1 MFAADPKVV
10 SVPISGT
17 ARADAAHSWK
27 HIIDPVEPFL
37 EAVSQRLAKEVEAF
51 DNDISPYAEY
61 ALNGHGKHLR
71 PALVALTANALG
83 KVCEAHVTVAVI
95 IEMVH
100 LATLVHDDVMD
111 EAEIRRG
118 RPTLAANWG
127 NEIAVLFGDCLFA
140 NALKLAASFP
150 TPDICRAVAV
160 ATNTVCSGE
169 ILQTQHRRDFQFT
182 REKYFK
188 VLEMKTAEL
197 FALSCEL
204 SAYLS
209 GTAAEQRQA
218 LRQFGLSFGTAYQV
232 YDDCVDLFGSEAVA
246 GKSLGTDLA
255 KGKLTLPVLLLW
267 ERADSSERARMQE
280 LLGAWRGDSMKEMG
294 KLLAKHDTLATSLE
308 SMRQYLEEA
317 RQILRLLP
325 ASNGR
330 MGLHGLTEYLAHQT
344 NLLEAMPDSSL

>member
-10 SVPISGT
+10 SAPMT
-17 ARADAAHSWK
+17 EAQKTEAAFSWK
-27 HIIDPVEPFL
+27 QIIDPIEPFL
-37 EAVSQRLAKEVEAF
+37 DSVGRRLAQQVEAF
-51 DNDISPYAEY
+51 DPGITCYADY
-61 ALNGHGKHLR
+61 ALNGQGKHLR

-83 KVCEAHVTVAVI
+83 KAHDDHVTVAVI

-118 RPTLAANWG
+118 RPTLATNWG

-140 NALKLAASFP
+140 QALKLAASFP
-150 TPDICRAVAV
+150 TPQICRAVAM

-169 ILQTQHRRDFQFT
+169 LLQTQRRRDFHFT
-182 REKYFK
+182 RQEYFK

-204 SAYLS
+204 SAFLS
-209 GTAAEQRQA
+209 GTLAEHRLA
-218 LRQFGLSFGTAYQV
+218 LRQFGLALGTAYQL
-232 YDDCVDLFGSEAVA
+232 YDDCVDLFGSEAAA

-267 ERADSSERARMQE
+267 ERADAPDRSQLERLLRNWQTSSLNKLATLLAKYETLASSLDIIHQYLERARQV
-280 LLGAWRGDSMKEMG
+280 
-294 KLLAKHDTLATSLE
+294 LE
-308 SMRQYLEEA
+308 A
-317 RQILRLLP
+317 LP

-330 MGLHGLTEYLAHQT
+330 AGLMGVTTYLARET
-344 NLLEAMPDSSL
+344 NALGGCP